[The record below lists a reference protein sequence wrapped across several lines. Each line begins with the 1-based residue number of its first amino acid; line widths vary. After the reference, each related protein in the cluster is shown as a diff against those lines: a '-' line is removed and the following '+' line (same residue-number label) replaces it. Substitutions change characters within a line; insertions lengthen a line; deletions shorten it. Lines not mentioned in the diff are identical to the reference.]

1 MNACLVSYDKGQ
13 ASTNGKQ
20 GLVRE
25 RNRQGKGQKNASLP
39 KSSIFA
45 DVAIKYVFDLH
56 SDVLV
61 FNIFV
66 AVQL

>member
-13 ASTNGKQ
+13 TSTNGKQ
-20 GLVRE
+20 DLVRE
-25 RNRQGKGQKNASLP
+25 RNRQGKRQKNASLP
-39 KSSIFA
+39 KNSIFA
-45 DVAIKYVFDLH
+45 DGAINYIFDLH

-66 AVQL
+66 AVRL